1 MSVFA
6 VIGVF
11 FVFQRVKW
19 GDIQDD
25 TEGIDGL
32 GFLGFGFRVKAN
44 ARQAES
50 FGMLLSRTCHGIGH
64 CWVS

>member
-1 MSVFA
+1 MSVFV
-6 VIGVF
+6 VIGCF
-11 FVFQRVKW
+11 FVFQRVKR

-25 TEGIDGL
+25 TEGIDSL
-32 GFLGFGFRVKAN
+32 GFRVKAN

-50 FGMLLSRTCHGIGH
+50 FRMLVSRTCHGIGH

>member
-1 MSVFA
+1 MSVFV
-6 VIGVF
+6 VIGCF
-11 FVFQRVKW
+11 FVFQRVKR

-25 TEGIDGL
+25 TEGIDSL
-32 GFLGFGFRVKAN
+32 GFLGSGFRVKAN

-50 FGMLLSRTCHGIGH
+50 FRMLVSRTCHGIGH